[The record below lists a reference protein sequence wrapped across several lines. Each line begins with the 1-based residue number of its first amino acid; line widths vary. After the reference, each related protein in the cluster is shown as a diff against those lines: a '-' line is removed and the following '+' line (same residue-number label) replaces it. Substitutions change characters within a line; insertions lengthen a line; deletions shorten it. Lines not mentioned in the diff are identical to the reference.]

1 MEKNNHEENVQDT
14 KDKINENTN
23 EKDMD
28 QNIDVEINDKNEEQN
43 EDIKNNQNELENKI
57 VLLQNRLE
65 DIEDKYKRNLA
76 EFENFKKRTDKEK
89 LKTYDRAKVDLVEKL
104 LPVLDSINSA
114 MKISEDKEYLEGL
127 DQVNKQLLVF
137 LKQNNVEEIKTIGEH
152 FDPKLHEA
160 ISVVESDK
168 EEGIIIEEFRKGYK
182 LGDDVIRH
190 SMVIVSK

>member
-1 MEKNNHEENVQDT
+1 MKKNNHEENVQDT

-28 QNIDVEINDKNEEQN
+28 QHIDVETQDKNEDQN
-43 EDIKNNQNELENKI
+43 EDPKNNQNELENKI
-57 VLLQNRLE
+57 VRMQNRLE